1 MLSGKPSAFDPTS
14 VKDDRLGWRLSW
26 LKGTETSVTMGV
38 QQVVARAWA
47 NLLRRTRRP
56 LGKMVLKPAP
66 HEARRSVRTLDPVRP
81 LRGGRGGNGAVWEV
95 DDGIGGRAAL
105 KYLHRTR
112 GDGPAR
118 FAREVEAMR
127 SCSDVSGVMPIYDSD
142 IDPAIPVQWYTMPL
156 AEPLSRVTS
165 ELDSLQAIVQ
175 VCRSLAS
182 TLASLHSRGYS
193 HRDIKPENIFR
204 LEGEWYLGD
213 FGLVDH
219 AESASLTPNDRKLGP
234 TFYIAPEMLNSPAN
248 ANGRAADVY
257 SLAKLLWKLATGQN
271 YPNPGRHDRYRPAM
285 TISAWTEGEAAV
297 PLDALI
303 DSMTDEDPTVRPSM
317 DVVGAE
323 LARWLE
329 RGALQPEIAPL
340 NLAEIADRLRSM
352 TEAHRADMTA
362 SKRRR
367 ERITSDTNRIYG
379 KVRDVVVQI
388 HGELVAN
395 GVGAVS
401 PSDAVS
407 LRTGLGGF
415 SVDGP
420 DGRDFTGRRM
430 QFSTPIQSRHGMVQL
445 VGRADLL
452 HHVTNGETDP
462 DKPVTFR
469 VQYLLTAYPSGK
481 PQPEVSAWEAH
492 ETFLPGLPSEET
504 ALVRFLQ
511 VFALSFPRP
520 LGRPGTLSPVSLADR
535 YLHRQRRHAHR
546 GRASTQSRG

>member
-1 MLSGKPSAFDPTS
+1 
-14 VKDDRLGWRLSW
+14 
-26 LKGTETSVTMGV
+26 
-38 QQVVARAWA
+38 
-47 NLLRRTRRP
+47 
-56 LGKMVLKPAP
+56 MVLSPPLMK
-66 HEARRSVRTLDPVRP
+66 RGDQLGIWSLVRP
-81 LRGGRGGNGAVWEV
+81 LEGGRGGNGAVWEV
-95 DDGIGGRAAL
+95 DNGNGGRAAL

-127 SCSDVSGVMPIYDSD
+127 SCSDVPGVMPIYDSD

-156 AEPLSRVTS
+156 AEPLSRVTNQ
-165 ELDSLQAIVQ
+165 LDSLQAIVQ
-175 VCRSLAS
+175 VCISLAS
-182 TLASLHSRGYS
+182 TLATLHARGYS

-219 AESASLTPNDRKLGP
+219 AESASLTPNDKKLGP

-248 ANGRAADVY
+248 ADGRAADVY

-285 TISAWTEGEAAV
+285 TISAWTEGEAAM

-317 DVVGAE
+317 DVVGRE

-329 RGALQPEIAPL
+329 RGALQPDTAPP

-352 TEAHRADMTA
+352 TEAHRTDMTA
-362 SKRRR
+362 SQRRR
-367 ERITSDTNRIYG
+367 ERVTSDTNRIYG
-379 KVRDVVVQI
+379 MVREALVQI
-388 HGELVAN
+388 HGDLLAN

-401 PSDAVS
+401 PSSSVS

-420 DGRDFTGRRM
+420 DGRNFNGRRL
-430 QFSTPIQSRHGMVQL
+430 QFSTRIQSRHGMVQL
-445 VGRADLL
+445 VGRADLV
-452 HHVTNGETDP
+452 HHVTQGETDP

-469 VQYLLTAYPSGK
+469 VQYLLTAYPGGK

-504 ALVRFLQ
+504 ALGRLMRDFRAKLPETLGKAGHTLAS
-511 VFALSFPRP
+511 FAS
-520 LGRPGTLSPVSLADR
+520 
-535 YLHRQRRHAHR
+535 
-546 GRASTQSRG
+546 